1 MKSNRIVLGILAHV
15 DAGKTTLSE
24 GILYK
29 TGTIRNAGR
38 VDSGDAFLDT
48 FALEKKRGITI
59 FSKQAEF
66 VYGGRNYTLL
76 DTPGHVD
83 FSPEMERTL
92 QVLDAAILVISA
104 PSGINAQVRTLWK
117 LLSHYE
123 LPVFLFVNKMDQPG
137 TDRLRILEE
146 ITEEFSDCC
155 IDFSEGIDSAK
166 TQEQIAMTDE
176 EVLDRYLAGV
186 TIGRDAAASLIR
198 SRKLFPVYFGAA
210 LRLKGIDALL
220 HGLAEYL
227 CENECPDLFGARVFK
242 ISRDPQGNRLTWI
255 RMTGGQLR
263 VKEAVGEKEKIDQIR
278 VYSGDS
284 YELRKEARAGEI
296 CALTGL
302 TATRP
307 GMGIG
312 NEKNNTWRL
321 LAPVLRSTV
330 TAKDG
335 SDPRAVQ
342 KAIRTLGEEEP
353 MLQAQIDDETG
364 TVSIGVM
371 GQVQT
376 EVLHQVLLD
385 RFGID
390 AAFGPGM
397 IQYKETIAEPVEGV
411 GHFEPLRHY
420 AEVHLLMEPGEPGSG
435 IVIRSR
441 CSTDLLAENWQRLI
455 LSHLTEKKFRGVLT
469 GSEITDMKI
478 TLIGGRAHEKHTE
491 GGDFRQAT
499 YRAVRQGLMM
509 AKMRLLEP
517 VCSFRMRIPQETIG
531 RALNDLTQMEAEFD
545 PPMVIGSEAEITGK
559 VPASGIGDYQITLTS
574 YTSGRGEIQTAL
586 LGYFPC
592 HDAERVIAEAAYEPD
607 RDTANP
613 SSSIF
618 CSHGAG
624 VLIPWD
630 QVRDMMHVDTGW
642 RPGLRLSEDGWV
654 RDASEIRSDFDL
666 DESGDALLSAESV
679 REKRREK
686 DESRMTFKERERLRG
701 AAEQEL
707 KEIFERTYGTVRDRN
722 GKESATLDR
731 HMDESAL
738 YDQQW
743 RDYQSRDRSDQNAR
757 KKKEVKNGKHAANHP
772 LKRYLLVDG
781 YNILFAWDDLRALA
795 AKNIDSARDALTD
808 RMSEFQGASP
818 DLTVIL
824 VYDAYKVRGRGRS
837 IVRTGGIRVVYTK
850 EAETADAYIEKT
862 VHEIAGD
869 HQVLVATSDGL
880 EQTIIL
886 GEGAARISA
895 RELLAMTERARDEVR
910 ERSADV
916 GSGGAALTRFMD
928 HAPDE
933 VKAALQDREALP
945 GKK

>member
-29 TGTIRNAGR
+29 TGTIRKAGR

-66 VYGGRNYTLL
+66 MYGGRNYTLL

-92 QVLDAAILVISA
+92 QVLDAAVLVISA
-104 PSGINAQVRTLWK
+104 PVGINAQVRTLWK
-117 LLSHYE
+117 LLSHYQV
-123 LPVFLFVNKMDQPG
+123 PVFLFVNKMDQPG
-137 TDRLRILEE
+137 MDRKHVLDGIVK
-146 ITEEFSDCC
+146 EFGDGCV
-155 IDFSEGIDSAK
+155 DFSEDIDSDPI
-166 TQEQIAMTDE
+166 QEQIAMTDE
-176 EVLDRYLAGV
+176 AVLECYLGGER
-186 TIGRDAAASLIR
+186 IDRDAIASLIGQ
-198 SRKLFPVYFGAA
+198 RKLFPVYFGAA
-210 LRLKGIDALL
+210 LRLEGIEPLL
-220 HGLAEYL
+220 DGLSDYLTEREYP
-227 CENECPDLFGARVFK
+227 ETFGARVFK

-255 RMTGGQLR
+255 RVTGGTLR
-263 VKEAVGEKEKIDQIR
+263 VKEVIGEDDKVDQIR
-278 VYSGDS
+278 IYSGNS
-284 YELRKEARAGEI
+284 YELKKEVRCGEV

-302 TATRP
+302 SKTKP
-307 GMGIG
+307 GMGLG
-312 NEKNNTWRL
+312 SEKTNTWRL

-330 TAKDG
+330 TARDG
-335 SDPRAVQ
+335 ADPQKVQRAVT
-342 KAIRTLGEEEP
+342 TLGEEEP
-353 MLQAQIDDETG
+353 MLQVQNDEETG
-364 TVSIGVM
+364 SVSIGIM
-371 GQVQT
+371 GEVQT
-376 EVLHQVLLD
+376 EILHQVILD

-390 AAFGPGM
+390 VAFGPGK

-435 IVIRSR
+435 IITASR
-441 CSTDLLAENWQRLI
+441 CSTDVLSENWQRLI
-455 LSHLTEKKFRGVLT
+455 LSHLAEKKFRGVLT
-469 GSEITDMKI
+469 GSEITDMRI

-509 AKMRLLEP
+509 ATMRLLEP
-517 VCSFRMRIPQETIG
+517 VCSFRMRIPQDQIG
-531 RALNDLTQMEAEFD
+531 RALNDLTRMSAEFD
-545 PPMVIGSEAEITGK
+545 PPMVTGQEAEITGK
-559 VPASGIGDYQITLTS
+559 VPASEIGDYQITLTS
-574 YTSGRGEIQTAL
+574 YTGGQGQIQTAL

-592 HDAERVIAEAAYEPD
+592 HDADRVIAEAAYEPE

-613 SSSIF
+613 SSSVF

-630 QVRDMMHVDTGW
+630 QVRNVMHVDTGW
-642 RPGLRLSEDGWV
+642 RPGLRLADGGWVEDGT
-654 RDASEIRSDFDL
+654 RIHSDFDL
-666 DESGDALLSAESV
+666 EKSGDRVLSAGTV
-679 REKRREK
+679 MAKRKEKAEAQ
-686 DESRMTFKERERLRG
+686 MTFKEREKLRG

-722 GKESATLDR
+722 GNASGTLDR
-731 HMDESAL
+731 HMNEDAL
-738 YDQQW
+738 YDQSW
-743 RDYQSRDRSDQNAR
+743 RDYKNRGESDIELKKRSG
-757 KKKEVKNGKHAANHP
+757 KNGKRAASRKQ
-772 LKRYLLVDG
+772 KRYFLVDG
-781 YNILFAWDDLRALA
+781 YNIIFAWEDLRALA

-837 IVRTGGIRVVYTK
+837 IVKTGGIIVVYTK

-862 VHEIAGD
+862 VHEIASEN
-869 HQVLVATSDGL
+869 QVFVATSDGL

-886 GEGAARISA
+886 GEGATRISA
-895 RELLAMTERARDEVR
+895 RELLAMTEQARNDVRARSDE
-910 ERSADV
+910 A
-916 GSGGAALTRFMD
+916 GSGGKALTRLMD
-928 HAPDE
+928 HADDE
-933 VKAALQDREALP
+933 VKAALQE
-945 GKK
+945 GKTVQTKQ